1 MPQVGEADK
10 FADEDKKRREAVD
23 TKNQAESMLYQTE
36 KQLKEFEAK
45 VPEDV
50 KSKLQAKMEE
60 LRTAVN
66 ADDVEGMK
74 KGMETL
80 QQEAM
85 AMGQAMY
92 SQAGAAGSP
101 PPPGADAGAGSK
113 PNDDNVIDAEVSFG
127 RLTEYELQMFSR
139 ALDVQCA
146 HSIHECKQSQQT
158 WSSSCCTSPVPCHT

>member
-1 MPQVGEADK
+1 VPQVEVKFDIDANGILSVTATDKGSGKKQDIKITGASTLPKDEVERMVGEADK

-113 PNDDNVIDAEVSFG
+113 PNDDNVIDAEF
-127 RLTEYELQMFSR
+127 T
-139 ALDVQCA
+139 D
-146 HSIHECKQSQQT
+146 KQ
-158 WSSSCCTSPVPCHT
+158 